1 MTRRI
6 MVRISATLGT
16 AAVVA
21 FAAASVAARPHAGK
35 SDHGTAYASI
45 NRVAGGNQYGS
56 ATVSD
61 AVLGSSGITFTATLT
76 SAGGGK
82 LALNIKQLVLY
93 GKTGSLTGT
102 GSATVTVSGTK
113 ETFTGGKLKLTKGAG
128 SQKGHSFVG
137 TFTGS
142 GDASKNE
149 FTLNYKGT
157 YK

>member
-1 MTRRI
+1 MAGRST
-6 MVRISATLGT
+6 VRILAVLGSLTL
-16 AAVVA
+16 VA
-21 FAAASVAARPHAGK
+21 YGAASVAARPGAGR

-56 ATVSD
+56 GTNTD

-82 LALNIKQLVLY
+82 LTLNIKKIVLY
-93 GKTGSLTGT
+93 AKTGSLTGT
-102 GSATVTVSGTK
+102 GSATVTVSGTT
-113 ETFTGGKLKLTKGAG
+113 ETFSGGKLKLTKGAG
-128 SQKGHSFVG
+128 SQKGHSLTG

-142 GDASKNE
+142 GSASSNE
-149 FTLNYKGT
+149 FTLKYKGT